1 MSNLDQEFRI
11 KRLLAEMQPRQTM
24 ASMAMKLGLP
34 YGSVAGNV
42 YGHKAN
48 AVTRAAIAGF
58 LGLEVEDLFP
68 PEGNEDHG
76 LEAGVADEVSHG

>member
-24 ASMAMKLGLP
+24 ASMAMKLRLP

-42 YGHKAN
+42 YGHKNN
-48 AVTRAAIAGF
+48 AATRAAIAGF
-58 LGLEVEDLFP
+58 LGLPVAELFGSNG
-68 PEGNEDHG
+68 EETGQERH
-76 LEAGVADEVSHG
+76 AS